1 MINMKMGSFGFLR
14 EIVRQ
19 YLGVRNMNKKIIS
32 FALVICLLISS
43 FAVGSF
49 AVNAANDADSEP
61 VEAAGSQAAQSK
73 IQGAAVLHCFNWS
86 YNNIKSNLSAIK
98 NAGYT
103 AVQTSPVQPPKDY
116 NSGWT
121 DTDGQW
127 WKLYQPIDISIA
139 NGNSWLGTKAQLQSL
154 CTEADKYG
162 IKVIVDI
169 VANHMAD
176 NSLDRNGMD
185 NVNSQVNSTIRSNSN
200 YWHLDNLKTDDD
212 NDRYKMT
219 HGSIGNPDLNTGN
232 TYIQNRVKQLCIDCI
247 NIGVDGFRF
256 DAAKHIELP
265 TDPKGASNFWP
276 TVINGSKGSRTDLY
290 YYGEI
295 LNYQGTDIE
304 NYTEYMS
311 VTDHWSGEQVMY
323 AANKNNVTRMAD
335 DHYYKDATADKSV
348 LWCESHDTYMGN
360 ETKNVSNASII
371 KGWAIVGSRADA
383 TSLFFARPNST
394 MGAASSDTTWKS
406 KAVTEVNK
414 FKNFFDGLGE
424 SVSAEN
430 GCAYNERG
438 TTGVVISRPA
448 GGGSVSLTAKMMEDG
463 TYKDQVGGGTFTV
476 SNGKITGTVGSTG
489 VAVVYNTTQ
498 NPVKPTEAPTTEAPS
513 TAPVSK
519 VLIGDVNGD
528 GIISVYDATLIQRHA
543 SELITLTGDRFTAA
557 DASRDNL
564 VSVYDATAVQRYAGE
579 FTTGIE
585 YCGTYV

>member
-1 MINMKMGSFGFLR
+1 M
-14 EIVRQ
+14 
-19 YLGVRNMNKKIIS
+19 
-32 FALVICLLISS
+32 LVSS
-43 FAVGSF
+43 FAVCSF
-49 AVNAANDADSEP
+49 AVNAANDDEAATA
-61 VEAAGSQAAQSK
+61 AAGSQLPQSK

-121 DTDGQW
+121 DADGQW
-127 WKLYQPIDISIA
+127 WKLYQPVDISIA
-139 NGNSWLGTKAQLQSL
+139 NGSTWLGTKSQLQSL

-176 NSLDRNGMD
+176 NGLNRNGMD

-212 NDRYKMT
+212 NNRYKMT

-232 TYIQNRVKQLCIDCI
+232 TYIQNRFKSLLTECI
-247 NIGVDGFRF
+247 NLGVDGFRF

-265 TDPKGASNFWP
+265 TDPEGASNFWP
-276 TVINGSKGSRTDLY
+276 TVINGSKGDRTDLF

-295 LNYQGTDIE
+295 LNYQGTEIE

-311 VTDHWSGEQVMY
+311 VTDHYSGEQVLY
-323 AANKNNVTRMAD
+323 AANNKNVTRMAD
-335 DHYYKDATADKSV
+335 TRYYKDATADKSV
-348 LWCESHDTYMGN
+348 LWVESHDTYMGN
-360 ETKNVSNASII
+360 ETRSISSASII

-383 TSLFFARPNST
+383 TSLFLARPNST

-406 KAVTEVNK
+406 KAVSEVNK

-438 TTGVVISRPA
+438 TSGVVISRPA
-448 GGGSVSLTAKMMEDG
+448 GGGTVSLTAKKMADG
-463 TYKDQVGGGTFTV
+463 TYKDQVTGNSFTV
-476 SNGKITGTVGSTG
+476 TNGVIKGTVGSTG
-489 VAVVYNTTQ
+489 VAVVYNTDE
-498 NPVKPTEAPTTEAPS
+498 NPVKPTEPPTTEAPV
-513 TAPVSK
+513 TR
-519 VLIGDVNGD
+519 VLIGDVSGD
-528 GIISVYDATLIQRHA
+528 GIISVADATMIQQHA

-557 DASRDNL
+557 DASRDGL
-564 VSVYDATAVQRYAGE
+564 VTVLDATAVQRYAGE
-579 FTTGIE
+579 FTWGTEHCGE
-585 YCGTYV
+585 YVDG

>member
-1 MINMKMGSFGFLR
+1 MKR
-14 EIVRQ
+14 
-19 YLGVRNMNKKIIS
+19 KIIS
-32 FALVICLLISS
+32 TLLVLCLLLSS
-43 FAVGSF
+43 VAVGSF
-49 AVNAANDADSEP
+49 AANAANEGEAAQ
-61 VEAAGSQAAQSK
+61 VAAGSQAAQET
-73 IQGAAVLHCFNWS
+73 IQGSAVLHCFNWS

-116 NSGWT
+116 SSSWT
-121 DTDGQW
+121 DTSGQW
-127 WKLYQPIDISIA
+127 WKLYQPVDISIA
-139 NGNSWLGTKAQLQSL
+139 NGNTWLGTKSELKSL

-176 NSLDRNGMD
+176 NGLNRNGMD

-232 TYIQNRVKQLCIDCI
+232 TYIQNRFKSLLTECI
-247 NIGVDGFRF
+247 NLGVDGFRF

-276 TVINGSKGSRTDLY
+276 VVINGSKGDRTDLY

-295 LNYQGTDIE
+295 LNYQGTEIE

-311 VTDHWSGEQVMY
+311 VTDHYSGEQVMY
-323 AANKNNVTRMAD
+323 AADKKNVTRMAD
-335 DHYYKDATADKSV
+335 THYYKDATADKSV

-360 ETKNVSNASII
+360 ETSGVSDASII
-371 KGWAIVGSRADA
+371 KGWAIVASRADA
-383 TSLFFARPNST
+383 TALFFARPNST

-414 FKNFFDGLGE
+414 FKNYFDGLGE
-424 SVSAEN
+424 CVSAEN
-430 GCAYNERG
+430 NCCYNERG

-448 GGGSVSLTAKMMEDG
+448 GSGSVSLTAHNMQDG
-463 TYKDQVGGGTFTV
+463 TYKDQVAGGTFTV
-476 SNGKITGTVGSTG
+476 KDGKITGTVGSTG

-498 NPVKPTEAPTTEAPS
+498 DPNPTVEPTTE
-513 TAPVSK
+513 PVTTTPAM
-519 VLIGDVNGD
+519 LGDVTGD
-528 GIISVYDATLIQRHA
+528 KLITVADATLVQKHAAEMVVLSGDAALAADTTKDGLITVADATLIQK
-543 SELITLTGDRFTAA
+543 FAA
-557 DASRDNL
+557 EMIDS
-564 VSVYDATAVQRYAGE
+564 
-579 FTTGIE
+579 F
-585 YCGTYV
+585 

>member
-1 MINMKMGSFGFLR
+1 MINMKMGSFGFLH
-14 EIVRQ
+14 EIARQ

-32 FALVICLLISS
+32 LALVICLLISS

-49 AVNAANDADSEP
+49 AVNAANDADSET

-121 DTDGQW
+121 NTDDQW

-265 TDPKGASNFWP
+265 TDPKGASNF
-276 TVINGSKGSRTDLY
+276 
-290 YYGEI
+290 
-295 LNYQGTDIE
+295 
-304 NYTEYMS
+304 
-311 VTDHWSGEQVMY
+311 
-323 AANKNNVTRMAD
+323 
-335 DHYYKDATADKSV
+335 
-348 LWCESHDTYMGN
+348 
-360 ETKNVSNASII
+360 
-371 KGWAIVGSRADA
+371 
-383 TSLFFARPNST
+383 
-394 MGAASSDTTWKS
+394 
-406 KAVTEVNK
+406 
-414 FKNFFDGLGE
+414 
-424 SVSAEN
+424 
-430 GCAYNERG
+430 
-438 TTGVVISRPA
+438 
-448 GGGSVSLTAKMMEDG
+448 
-463 TYKDQVGGGTFTV
+463 
-476 SNGKITGTVGSTG
+476 
-489 VAVVYNTTQ
+489 
-498 NPVKPTEAPTTEAPS
+498 
-513 TAPVSK
+513 
-519 VLIGDVNGD
+519 
-528 GIISVYDATLIQRHA
+528 
-543 SELITLTGDRFTAA
+543 
-557 DASRDNL
+557 
-564 VSVYDATAVQRYAGE
+564 
-579 FTTGIE
+579 
-585 YCGTYV
+585 